1 MVAVLQPLSPG
12 KRKAPRQFQE
22 FQDRWRVLT
31 RAAKEAGPHRRGKE
45 RCELRMMP
53 PTVEERLQPDV
64 AANATDTQFGLAA
77 LRDTHDAAWRFY
89 AYAPRLRTG
98 AQMRHVTRQPLWA
111 EAGAGGDG
119 AHAAGPAC
127 LHLASQHLFAHYG
140 DVEDLGLKRVR
151 NAAGGGDD
159 CHGRGGSCR
168 GGHQER
174 NTDYA
179 ACRKNTPLALHLS
192 GFGVRSSR
200 PLVLQLVAHAE
211 GRASSTPMPLPS
223 PQSSPLAGLAT
234 ASAAWIVA
242 PALSQWWPPILQSRV
257 VFEAT
262 MLRIVHVVRRRPRRR
277 TSPPATTAPA
287 YIRPPR
293 RPPT

>member
-1 MVAVLQPLSPG
+1 
-12 KRKAPRQFQE
+12 
-22 FQDRWRVLT
+22 
-31 RAAKEAGPHRRGKE
+31 
-45 RCELRMMP
+45 
-53 PTVEERLQPDV
+53 
-64 AANATDTQFGLAA
+64 
-77 LRDTHDAAWRFY
+77 
-89 AYAPRLRTG
+89 
-98 AQMRHVTRQPLWA
+98 MRHVTRQPLGP

-140 DVEDLGLKRVR
+140 NVKVLGLKRVR

-159 CHGRGGSCR
+159 CHGRGGGCR

-262 MLRIVHVVRRRPRRR
+262 MLRIVHVVRRRLRRR